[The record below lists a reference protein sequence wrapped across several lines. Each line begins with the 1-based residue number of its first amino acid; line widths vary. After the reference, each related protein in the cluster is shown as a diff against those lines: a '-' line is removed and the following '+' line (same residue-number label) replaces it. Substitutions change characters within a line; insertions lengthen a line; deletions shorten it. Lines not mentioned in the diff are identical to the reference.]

1 MKIPLAA
8 ATVKPPSVDHS
19 PERNCRCTTVR
30 VVGAK
35 MERNRGCG
43 RIMGSRNPGRKLCEL
58 SWNWQLR
65 GEMVALSSEYR
76 VVEAHSTLRLYT
88 GLADSQHND

>member
-1 MKIPLAA
+1 
-8 ATVKPPSVDHS
+8 
-19 PERNCRCTTVR
+19 
-30 VVGAK
+30 

-65 GEMVALSSEYR
+65 GEMVALFSEYR